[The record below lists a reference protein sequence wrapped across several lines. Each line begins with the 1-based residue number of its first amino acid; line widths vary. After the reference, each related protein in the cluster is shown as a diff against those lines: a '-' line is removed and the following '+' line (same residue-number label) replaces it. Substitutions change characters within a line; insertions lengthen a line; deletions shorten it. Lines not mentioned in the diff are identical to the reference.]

1 MSQDFNILVSG
12 RLDKD
17 VQAIAVAL
25 RSLEGVAVT
34 THILLPGQDDPM
46 AGVNPAPDMLVLFL
60 ADEAERHLQSIMQ
73 RPSRLRPILLVIG
86 GMGGDSPAVM
96 RLAMQAG
103 ARDFLHY
110 PLEPPEVVSMVKK
123 IVRESNVDLHEQS
136 TLTAFISPKGGGGAS
151 TVAEGVAH
159 VLRVQYGCS
168 TLLMDLDCQFGTQ
181 YLNLDLRPDKG
192 LKEALDVIDSLDD
205 VALKGY
211 VGQHSSGLHVLGTLP
226 TQIILPG
233 EITEKRLYRLMEL
246 LMANYSQIVVDLPCT
261 IDSTFSLI
269 VEKMRHI
276 VMVVQ
281 QDFQNVRN
289 AQKLNQILRDELQVP
304 PSRIAVIINRY
315 EVNNAITIQD
325 VEQALQLKVS
335 GVLPSDYRSVNDAAN
350 LGVPLM
356 AHAPKS
362 LVTQSIIALSAWVV
376 GQPPPPPEKKLG
388 VFGQLRAALSGR
400 K

>member
-1 MSQDFNILVSG
+1 MSKAFNILVSG
-12 RLDKD
+12 WLDKD
-17 VQAIAVAL
+17 VQAIALAL
-25 RSLEGVAVT
+25 KSLDAVAVH
-34 THILLPGQDDPM
+34 THVFLPGEDDPL
-46 AGVNPAPDMLVLFL
+46 AGANPAPDMLLLFL
-60 ADEAERHLQSIMQ
+60 ADEAEEHLQSIIQ
-73 RPSRLRPILLVIG
+73 RPSRSRPILLVIG
-86 GMGGDSPAVM
+86 SIGGDSPAVM

-110 PLEPPEVVSMVKK
+110 PLEPPEVVNMVRK
-123 IVRESNVDLHEQS
+123 IVGESNTDVHEQS

-151 TVAEGVAH
+151 MVAEGVAH
-159 VLRVQYGCS
+159 VLRAQYGCS

-192 LKEALDVIDSLDD
+192 LKEALDVIESLDD

-211 VGQHSSGLHVLGTLP
+211 VGQHSSGLHVLGALP
-226 TQIILPG
+226 NQILLPG
-233 EITEKRLYRLMEL
+233 EITEKRLYRLLEL

-289 AQKLNQILRDELQVP
+289 AQKLNQILLDELQVP
-304 PSRIAVIINRY
+304 SSRIAVIINRY
-315 EVNNAITIQD
+315 DATNAITIQD
-325 VEQALQLKVS
+325 IEQALQLKVS
-335 GVLPSDYRSVNDAAN
+335 GILPSDYRSVNDAAN

-356 AHAPKS
+356 VHAPKS
-362 LVTQSIIALSAWVV
+362 PVTQSILALSAWVI
-376 GQPPPPPEKKLG
+376 GQPPPAAEKNLG
-388 VFGQLRAALSGR
+388 LFGKLRAVLSGG